1 MPLLHYE
8 NPLSMIRF
16 SLSILF
22 ILPISLFAQKK
33 VDLDKFGITV
43 QFRSLPNYR
52 LDSSYGTYNVEVE
65 GTQTM
70 VPFIKEL
77 EPEKSV
83 MIDGWKKL
91 PADGHL
97 NVKVKI
103 DDLLPESFAI
113 RERVENI
120 TDRNG
125 RITGTRI
132 LYSQEVTYTFSANAI
147 ITDYK
152 GIHIKDQELAS
163 RSYKQTYTSPE
174 FPIKH
179 IATGYFMLNSRNII
193 SELYRNSV
201 NKATRY
207 LSNRLSDDFGF
218 GEVTVNDNMWIIDSK
233 KHPEYDAH
241 RKAFQQINTALFSL
255 DANTPIDEIRE
266 QLKPVIKYFE
276 SIKKNYSSNS
286 KHDRK
291 IRYASFYNLAVL
303 YYYLDDPQMMM
314 KEASALALNDFDSED
329 ARGFEESAL
338 RLKNQFQLTNIYT
351 RHFKVDPNSYKGP
364 FENTADITK

>member
-1 MPLLHYE
+1 MLKYSLYIFFLL
-8 NPLSMIRF
+8 PV
-16 SLSILF
+16 SLL
-22 ILPISLFAQKK
+22 AQKR
-33 VDLDKFGITV
+33 VDLDKFGFTV
-43 QFRSLPNYR
+43 QFRSLPNYK
-52 LDSSYGTYNVEVE
+52 LDSSYRTYNVEVE
-65 GTQTM
+65 ETKIMG
-70 VPFIKEL
+70 PFIKDL

-91 PADGHL
+91 LAAGHL
-97 NVKVKI
+97 NVKVKMDELI
-103 DDLLPESFAI
+103 PESFATK
-113 RERVENI
+113 ERVENI

-125 RITGTRI
+125 RVTGTRT

-147 ITDYK
+147 ISDYK

-163 RSYKQTYTSPE
+163 RSFKQTYTSPE

-179 IATGYFMLNSRNII
+179 IATGYFMLNSKNVI
-193 SELYRNSV
+193 SELYRQSV

-218 GEVTVNDNMWIIDSK
+218 GEVTVNDFMWIIDSR
-233 KHPEYDAH
+233 KHPEYDEH
-241 RKAFQQINTALFSL
+241 RKAFQQLNSALFSI
-255 DANTPIDEIRE
+255 DANTPIDGLRE

-291 IRYASFYNLAVL
+291 IRYASFYNLAVI

-314 KEASALALNDFDSED
+314 KEASGLALNDFDADD

-338 RLKNQFQLTNIYT
+338 RLKNQFQLFNIYT
-351 RHFKVDPNSYKGP
+351 RHFRVDPNSFKGP
-364 FENTADITK
+364 FENTAVISN

>member
-1 MPLLHYE
+1 MIKFT
-8 NPLSMIRF
+8 LSFLFFIPVALF
-16 SLSILF
+16 S
-22 ILPISLFAQKK
+22 QKK
-33 VDLDKFGITV
+33 VDLDKFGFTV

-52 LDSSYGTYNVEVE
+52 LDSSYRTYNVEVE
-65 GTQTM
+65 RTKVM
-70 VPFIKEL
+70 EPFLQEL
-77 EPEKSV
+77 DPEKSV
-83 MIDGWKKL
+83 VIDGWKKL

-97 NVKVKI
+97 NVKVKM
-103 DDLLPESFAI
+103 DELLPESFAI
-113 RERVENI
+113 KERVENI

-125 RITGTRI
+125 RITGTRT

-163 RSYKQTYTSPE
+163 RSYKQTYISPE

-179 IATGYFMLNSRNII
+179 LATGYFLLNSKNVI
-193 SELYRNSV
+193 SELYRISV

-207 LSNRLSDDFGF
+207 LSNILSDDFGF
-218 GEVTVNDNMWIIDSK
+218 GEVTVNDFMWIIDSR

-241 RKAFQQINTALFSL
+241 RKAFQQLNTALFGL
-255 DANTPIDEIRE
+255 DANTPIDGLRE
-266 QLKPVIKYFE
+266 QLKPVIQYFE

-291 IRYASFYNLAVL
+291 IRYASYYNLAVL

-314 KEASALALNDFDSED
+314 KEASGLALNDFDAGD

-338 RLKNQFQLTNIYT
+338 RLKNQFQISNIYT
-351 RHFKVDPNSYKGP
+351 RHFKVDPNSFKGP
-364 FENTADITK
+364 YENTADILK

>member
-1 MPLLHYE
+1 MFKFALSLL
-8 NPLSMIRF
+8 
-16 SLSILF
+16 SL
-22 ILPISLFAQKK
+22 LPIAVFAQKK
-33 VDLDKFGITV
+33 VDLDKFGFTV

-52 LDSSYGTYNVEVE
+52 LDSSYRTYNVEVE
-65 GTQTM
+65 ETKVM
-70 VPFIKEL
+70 EPFIKEL
-77 EPEKSV
+77 DPENSV

-97 NVKVKI
+97 SVKI
-103 DDLLPESFAI
+103 KFDELLPESFAI
-113 RERVENI
+113 KERVENI

-125 RITGTRI
+125 RITGTRT

-152 GIHIKDQELAS
+152 GIHIKDEELAS
-163 RSYKQTYTSPE
+163 RSYKQTYNSPE

-179 IATGYFMLNSRNII
+179 LATGYFMLNSKNVI
-193 SELYRNSV
+193 SQLYRISV

-218 GEVTVNDNMWIIDSK
+218 GEVTVNDYMWIIDSR

-241 RKAFQQINTALFSL
+241 RKAFQQLNTALFGL
-255 DANTPIDEIRE
+255 DANTPIDGLRE
-266 QLKPVIKYFE
+266 QLKPVIQYFE

-314 KEASALALNDFDSED
+314 KEASGLALNDFDADD
-329 ARGFEESAL
+329 ARGFETSAL
-338 RLKNQFQLTNIYT
+338 RLKNQFQISNIYT
-351 RHFKVDPNSYKGP
+351 RHFRIDTNSFKGP

>member
-1 MPLLHYE
+1 MV
-8 NPLSMIRF
+8 
-16 SLSILF
+16 
-22 ILPISLFAQKK
+22 PISFFAQKR
-33 VDLDKFGITV
+33 VDLDKFGFTV
-43 QFRSLPNYR
+43 QFRSLPNYK
-52 LDSSYGTYNVEVE
+52 LDSSYRTYNVEVE
-65 GTQTM
+65 ETKIMET
-70 VPFIKEL
+70 FIKEL

-91 PADGHL
+91 PAAGHL
-97 NVKVKI
+97 NVKVKMDELI
-103 DDLLPESFAI
+103 PESFATK
-113 RERVENI
+113 ERVENI

-125 RITGTRI
+125 RVTGTRTF
-132 LYSQEVTYTFSANAI
+132 YSQEVTYTFSANAI
-147 ITDYK
+147 ISDYK

-179 IATGYFMLNSRNII
+179 MATGYFMLNSKNVI
-193 SELYRNSV
+193 SELYRKSV

-218 GEVTVNDNMWIIDSK
+218 GEVTVNDFMWIIDSR
-233 KHPEYDAH
+233 KHPEYDDH
-241 RKAFQQINTALFSL
+241 RKAFQQLNSALFSM
-255 DANTPIDEIRE
+255 DANTPIDGLRE

-276 SIKKNYSSNS
+276 SIKKNYPSNN

-291 IRYASFYNLAVL
+291 IRYASFYNLAVI

-314 KEASALALNDFDSED
+314 KEASGLALNDFDAND

-338 RLKNQFQLTNIYT
+338 RLKNQFQLFNITT
-351 RHFKVDPNSYKGP
+351 RHFSVDPNSFKGP
-364 FENTADITK
+364 YESTAVISNKTDN

>member
-1 MPLLHYE
+1 M
-8 NPLSMIRF
+8 MKF
-16 SLSILF
+16 SLYVVFL
-22 ILPISLFAQKK
+22 LPIFLSAQKR
-33 VDLDKFGITV
+33 VDLDKFGFTV
-43 QFRSLPNYR
+43 QFRSLPNYK
-52 LDSSYGTYNVEVE
+52 LDSSYRTYNVEVE
-65 GTQTM
+65 ETKIMET
-70 VPFIKEL
+70 FIKEL

-91 PADGHL
+91 PAAGHL

-103 DDLLPESFAI
+103 DELIPESFATK
-113 RERVENI
+113 ERVENI

-125 RITGTRI
+125 RITGTRT
-132 LYSQEVTYTFSANAI
+132 LYTQEVTYTFSANAI
-147 ITDYK
+147 ISDYK

-179 IATGYFMLNSRNII
+179 LATGYFLLNSKNVI
-193 SELYRNSV
+193 SELYRISV

-218 GEVTVNDNMWIIDSK
+218 GEVTVNDNMWIIDSR
-233 KHPEYDAH
+233 KHPEYDDH
-241 RKAFQQINTALFSL
+241 RKAFQQLNTALFSL
-255 DANTPIDEIRE
+255 DANTPIDGLRE
-266 QLKPVIKYFE
+266 QLKPVITYFE

-291 IRYASFYNLAVL
+291 IRYASFYNLAVI

-314 KEASALALNDFDSED
+314 KEASGLALNDFDADD

-338 RLKNQFQLTNIYT
+338 RLKNQFQLFNIYT
-351 RHFKVDPNSYKGP
+351 RHFKVDPNSFKGP
-364 FENTADITK
+364 FENTAVISN

>member
-1 MPLLHYE
+1 M
-8 NPLSMIRF
+8 MKF
-16 SLSILF
+16 SLCMVFL
-22 ILPISLFAQKK
+22 LPISLFAQKR
-33 VDLDKFGITV
+33 VDLDKFGFTV
-43 QFRSLPNYR
+43 QFRSLPNYK
-52 LDSSYGTYNVEVE
+52 LDSSYRTYNVEVE
-65 GTQTM
+65 ETKIMETF
-70 VPFIKEL
+70 VKEL

-91 PADGHL
+91 PEAGHL
-97 NVKVKI
+97 TVKVKMDELI
-103 DDLLPESFAI
+103 PESFATK
-113 RERVENI
+113 ERVENI

-125 RITGTRI
+125 RVTGTRT

-147 ITDYK
+147 ISDYK

-163 RSYKQTYTSPE
+163 RSFKQTYTSPE

-179 IATGYFMLNSRNII
+179 LASGYFLLNSKNII
-193 SELYRNSV
+193 SELYRISV

-218 GEVTVNDNMWIIDSK
+218 GEVTVNDFMWIIDSR
-233 KHPEYDAH
+233 KHPEYDDH
-241 RKAFQQINTALFSL
+241 RKAFQQLNSALFSM
-255 DANTPIDEIRE
+255 DANTPIDGLRE

-276 SIKKNYSSNS
+276 SIKKNYPSNN

-291 IRYASFYNLAVL
+291 IRYASYYNLAVI

-314 KEASALALNDFDSED
+314 KEASGLALNDFDAND

-338 RLKNQFQLTNIYT
+338 RLKNQFQLFNITT
-351 RHFKVDPNSYKGP
+351 RHFSVDPNSFKGP
-364 FENTADITK
+364 YESTAVISNKTDN

>member
-1 MPLLHYE
+1 
-8 NPLSMIRF
+8 
-16 SLSILF
+16 
-22 ILPISLFAQKK
+22 
-33 VDLDKFGITV
+33 
-43 QFRSLPNYR
+43 
-52 LDSSYGTYNVEVE
+52 VEVE
-65 GTQTM
+65 ETKIMET
-70 VPFIKEL
+70 FIKEL

-91 PADGHL
+91 PAAGHL
-97 NVKVKI
+97 NVKVKMDELI
-103 DDLLPESFAI
+103 PESFATK
-113 RERVENI
+113 ERVENI

-125 RITGTRI
+125 RITGTRT
-132 LYSQEVTYTFSANAI
+132 LYTQEVTYTFSANAI

-152 GIHIKDQELAS
+152 GIHIKDQELAT

-179 IATGYFMLNSRNII
+179 LATGYFLLNSKNVI
-193 SELYRNSV
+193 SELYRISV

-233 KHPEYDAH
+233 KHPEYDDH
-241 RKAFQQINTALFSL
+241 RKAFQQLNTALFSL
-255 DANTPIDEIRE
+255 DANTPIDGLRE
-266 QLKPVIKYFE
+266 QLKPVITYFE

-291 IRYASFYNLAVL
+291 IRYASFYNLAVI

-314 KEASALALNDFDSED
+314 KEASGLALNDFDADD

-338 RLKNQFQLTNIYT
+338 RLKNQFQLFNIYT
-351 RHFKVDPNSYKGP
+351 RHFKVDPNSFKGP
-364 FENTADITK
+364 FENTAVISN